1 MNGDA
6 VAPEI
11 EALAK
16 ENDRLSVDIRSLES
30 MIDKFMGFGV
40 TVIGIG
46 FTYGV
51 KEELVPVFFFLPVA
65 MLGLLFF
72 TADRMRS
79 MMWLG
84 GYKHAVEDRINQLVG
99 VTVTSWEKLVQD
111 YRGRGDVI
119 IKSTYV
125 IYLLL
130 FGGIIIYSGL
140 KVFMF
145 NVWAG
150 GAFSGVMIVLVVL
163 LIASVRRLNSSYPE
177 AYKLSSAMLGKPSG
191 RAGVAA

>member
-1 MNGDA
+1 
-6 VAPEI
+6 
-11 EALAK
+11 
-16 ENDRLSVDIRSLES
+16 
-30 MIDKFMGFGV
+30 
-40 TVIGIG
+40 
-46 FTYGV
+46 
-51 KEELVPVFFFLPVA
+51 
-65 MLGLLFF
+65 
-72 TADRMRS
+72 
-79 MMWLG
+79 LG

-111 YRGRGDVI
+111 HRGRGDVI

-145 NVWAG
+145 SVWAG
-150 GAFSGVMIVLVVL
+150 GAFSGVMIVLVIL

-177 AYKLSSAMLGKPSG
+177 AYKLSSAMLGKPIG
-191 RAGVAA
+191 ITA

>member
-1 MNGDA
+1 MDGDS
-6 VAPEI
+6 VARQI
-11 EALAK
+11 EALGK

-84 GYKHAVEDRINQLVG
+84 GYKHAIEDRINQLVG

-111 YRGRGDVI
+111 HRGRGDVI
-119 IKSTYV
+119 IKSTYL
-125 IYLLL
+125 IYFLL
-130 FGGIIIYSGL
+130 FGGIIVYSGF
-140 KVFMF
+140 KVFKF
-145 NVWAG
+145 DIWAG
-150 GAFSGVMIVLVVL
+150 VGFSILMIILAIL
-163 LIASVRRLNSSYPE
+163 LFA
-177 AYKLSSAMLGKPSG
+177 
-191 RAGVAA
+191 